1 MLIFGIDIISTTIN
15 HSVIITKALN
25 GRYSFLTALLDIG
38 LYVDVNV
45 GLKAHINIL
54 PYSPSKPLKLVSQCF
69 QVSHV
74 IPLTFRHNN

>member
-1 MLIFGIDIISTTIN
+1 MLIFGTDIISTTSL
-15 HSVIITKALN
+15 HTVVII
-25 GRYSFLTALLDIG
+25 RYSFLVVIIDIG

-54 PYSPSKPLKLVSQCF
+54 PYSPSKLVSQCF